1 MNLADALG
9 MVLVVTQSWPPVVP
23 AEVQYIWIPLAM
35 SIYRGV
41 RRLGDI

>member
-1 MNLADALG
+1 MTTDIWGTALTV
-9 MVLVVTQSWPPVVP
+9 MISWPPIVP

-35 SIYRGV
+35 SIYRGA